1 MPGRQITLIALL
13 GIGSTGA
20 LAATP
25 VDLDLYVGA
34 YPWEEVTTTG
44 GRHLPPLLTLKTVRA
59 AIRAAAPAGTDVVR
73 RALDPDGPRTP
84 VYRLK
89 DRIHSWGCET
99 HNCGANNWV
108 VILAPDASAAEI
120 CHQDAGQVFWY
131 GNGSGREMPEGFA
144 CPDKPHAP
152 DQPEAPAD

>member
-34 YPWEEVTTTG
+34 YPWEEVTTAG

-59 AIRAAAPAGTDVVR
+59 AIRAAAPAGTDVVG

-131 GNGSGREMPEGFA
+131 GNGTGREMPEGFA
-144 CPDKPHAP
+144 CPDKPDAP